1 MNIRPLNAEKSHERS
16 RVILGLVSRREVLF
30 ETRIEKIVQ
39 KLKYF
44 IKTQGKI
51 QNTHKYLANPLPIS
65 VNFVH
70 FYSPKIERGL
80 FEDS

>member
-1 MNIRPLNAEKSHERS
+1 MVYCELSGLVTARPLNAEKSHERS

-51 QNTHKYLANPLPIS
+51 QKET
-65 VNFVH
+65 
-70 FYSPKIERGL
+70 
-80 FEDS
+80 